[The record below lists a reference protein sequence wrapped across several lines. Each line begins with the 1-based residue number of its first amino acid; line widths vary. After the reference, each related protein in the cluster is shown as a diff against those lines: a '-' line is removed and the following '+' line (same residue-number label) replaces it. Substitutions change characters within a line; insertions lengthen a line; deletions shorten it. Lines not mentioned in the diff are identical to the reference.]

1 MPDLDHIRAIL
12 ARIPNPLAVLERLF
26 AFAPVGFQIYEAS
39 GKSLVVNQAFLD
51 LFGSEPP
58 PDYNVLKDEI
68 AARNRPTAA
77 PSLPPPFSDKPRPVR
92 PCGLPRAI

>member
-1 MPDLDHIRAIL
+1 MPDLEQIRATL
-12 ARIPNPLAVLERLF
+12 ARLSDPIALLESLF
-26 AFAPVGFQIYEAS
+26 ARAPVGFQIYEAS

-68 AARNRPTAA
+68 AAHNGV
-77 PSLPPPFSDKPRPVR
+77 L
-92 PCGLPRAI
+92 GLIQRA